1 MGRGRKGRTEF
12 AESAWNNN
20 LSFLQYVEQL
30 TELSVSSFDWRGLP
44 DTVDDRYIELMLFE
58 SGSVVYF
65 RDEDLGGDLCL
76 NMFQSGRRDVYGYP
90 ILRRAYSRYNNYSK
104 LLKPNNSVIIW
115 NNYIRANSI
124 LTVRQFARKLWNI
137 DRIID
142 VNVNAQKTPVL
153 LQGTEQQRLTML
165 NVYKE
170 YEGNAPV
177 IYGDKNLDINGI
189 KVLSTNAP
197 YVSDKLY
204 DLKTKIWNEALTYLG
219 ISNITLNK
227 KERLVTDEVN
237 RNMGGVLAN
246 RNSRLNQRQ
255 RACEKI
261 NKMFGT
267 DIWVEWKEV
276 DLGTDKGEEDVEIKE
291 DIEA

>member
-30 TELSVSSFDWRGLP
+30 TELSVSSFDWSGLP

-58 SGSVVYF
+58 SGAVVYF
-65 RDEDLGGDLCL
+65 RDEDLGDDLCL
-76 NMFQSGRRDVYGYP
+76 NMIQSGNFDVYGYP

-115 NNYIRANSI
+115 NNYIRTNSI

-153 LQGTEQQRLTML
+153 LQGTEQQRLTLL

-177 IYGDKNLDINGI
+177 VYGDKNLDINGI
-189 KVLSTNAP
+189 KVLTTNAP

-204 DLKTKIWNEALTYLG
+204 ELKTKIWNEALTYLG
-219 ISNITLNK
+219 ISNITVNK
-227 KERLVTDEVN
+227 KERLITDEVN

-276 DLGTDKGEEDVEIKE
+276 DVDNSKGDEITEIREEVEN
-291 DIEA
+291 

>member
-30 TELSVSSFDWRGLP
+30 TELSVSSFEWSGLP

-58 SGSVVYF
+58 SGAVVYF

-76 NMFQSGRRDVYGYP
+76 NMIQSGNFDVYGYP

-115 NNYIRANSI
+115 NNYIRTNSI

-137 DRIID
+137 DRIIE

-153 LQGTEQQRLTML
+153 VQGTEQQRLTLL

-189 KVLSTNAP
+189 KVLTTNAP

-204 DLKTKIWNEALTYLG
+204 ELKTKIWNEALTYLG
-219 ISNITLNK
+219 ISNITVNK
-227 KERLVTDEVN
+227 KERLITDEVN

-276 DLGTDKGEEDVEIKE
+276 DVDNSKGEVTEIREDVEV
-291 DIEA
+291 

>member
-30 TELSVSSFDWRGLP
+30 TELSVSSFEWSGLP
-44 DTVDDRYIELMLFE
+44 ETVDDRYIELMLFE
-58 SGSVVYF
+58 SGAVVYF

-76 NMFQSGRRDVYGYP
+76 NMIQSGDFDVYGYP

-115 NNYIRANSI
+115 NNYIRTNSI

-153 LQGTEQQRLTML
+153 LQGTEQQRLTLL

-170 YEGNAPV
+170 YVGNAPV

-189 KVLSTNAP
+189 KVLTTNAP

-204 DLKTKIWNEALTYLG
+204 ELKTKIWNEALTYLG
-219 ISNITLNK
+219 ISNITVNK
-227 KERLVTDEVN
+227 KERLITDEVN

-276 DLGTDKGEEDVEIKE
+276 DVDNATNGEVSEVREEVEI
-291 DIEA
+291 

>member
-30 TELSVSSFDWRGLP
+30 TELSVSSFEWSGLP

-58 SGSVVYF
+58 SGAVVYF

-76 NMFQSGRRDVYGYP
+76 NMIQSGNFDVYGYP

-115 NNYIRANSI
+115 NNYIRTNSI
-124 LTVRQFARKLWNI
+124 LSVRQFARKLWNI

-153 LQGTEQQRLTML
+153 LQGTEQQRLTLL

-189 KVLSTNAP
+189 KVLTTNAP

-204 DLKTKIWNEALTYLG
+204 ELKTKIWNEALTYLG
-219 ISNITLNK
+219 ISNITVNK
-227 KERLVTDEVN
+227 KERLITDEVN

-276 DLGTDKGEEDVEIKE
+276 DVDNATNDVKVEEIEEVE
-291 DIEA
+291 

>member
-12 AESAWNNN
+12 ADSALNNN
-20 LSFLQYVEQL
+20 LTFVQYVEQL
-30 TELSVSSFDWRGLP
+30 TELSVSSFNWRGLP
-44 DTVDDRYIELMLFE
+44 DMVDDRTVELTLFGN
-58 SGSVVYF
+58 GSAVYF
-65 RDEDLGGDLCL
+65 NDEDLGENLCL
-76 NMFQSGRRDVYGYP
+76 TMIANGQFDVNGNP
-90 ILRRAYSRYNNYSK
+90 VLRRAYSKYNNYSK

-115 NNYIRANSI
+115 NNYIRTNSV
-124 LTVRQFARKLWNI
+124 LTVRQYARKLWKI
-137 DRIID
+137 DRIIE

-153 LQGTEQQRLTML
+153 VQGTEQQRLTLL
-165 NVYKE
+165 NLYKE

-189 KVLSTNAP
+189 KVLTTNAP

-204 DLKTKIWNEALTYLG
+204 ELKTKIWNEALTYLG
-219 ISNITLNK
+219 ISNITVNK
-227 KERLVTDEVN
+227 KERLITDEVN

-246 RNSRLNQRQ
+246 RNSRLNERQ

-276 DLGTDKGEEDVEIKE
+276 DVDNATNGVKLEEIEEVE
-291 DIEA
+291 